1 MIQKFDSTMRD
12 CQKYTENI
20 MADIVDLFEK
30 ESISFTSNAST
41 SEIVVNDKDKKE
53 ISDLIRTLPIP
64 KSVLY
69 FVLDICQV
77 KKNVYIRKKIK

>member
-1 MIQKFDSTMRD
+1 MIQSYDSAMRN
-12 CQKYTENI
+12 CQNYTENI
-20 MADIVDLFEK
+20 MDDIADLLNN

-53 ISDLIRTLPIP
+53 ISNLIRTLPIP

-69 FVLDICQV
+69 FALDICQV